1 MARADR
7 AKNNSP
13 QNILSIKC
21 KGLVA
26 EVNYQHPGRKG
37 GMLGKELPFFLDSI
51 IEKLYVRI

>member
-1 MARADR
+1 MTSTGR
-7 AKNNSP
+7 AKENTP

-26 EVNYQHPGRKG
+26 EANYQHRGERVG
-37 GMLGKELPFFLDSI
+37 CSGELPFFLDSI